1 MMPCALP
8 VPHSRHIFA
17 EPLLLPHSCGMLCR
31 MLESGKERFI
41 LTKSYEIA
49 YALFR
54 IAATMLQ
61 EKDFSERLRTAGAGF
76 LEASA
81 VQDYAAVRKSLQAAE
96 CLVKFAGDLNL
107 MGSANADTLLREVYV
122 LDAAVIERMHA
133 AKVHEIDLT
142 EIFSKSEWTPTVTAM
157 NEEEGD
163 TAKNDNAATA
173 EPDMPIATN
182 SVGFIKAEI
191 RQSAIMD
198 KIRQSGN
205 CRMKDLQDVLP
216 GCSERTIRYDLQSLL
231 EQSMIERIGNGG
243 PSVFYRMRQSE
254 EAMPQGAVPG
264 MAR

>member
-1 MMPCALP
+1 M
-8 VPHSRHIFA
+8 S
-17 EPLLLPHSCGMLCR
+17 
-31 MLESGKERFI
+31 ESGKERFI

-61 EKDFSERLRTAGAGF
+61 EKDFSERLRAAGAGF
-76 LEASA
+76 LEAAA
-81 VQDYAAVRKSLQAAE
+81 VEDYAAVRKSLQAAE

-122 LDAAVIERMHA
+122 LDAAVIERMRA
-133 AKVHEIDLT
+133 AKVHEIDLA
-142 EIFSKSEWTPTVTAM
+142 EIFSKPEWAPSVTAT
-157 NEEEGD
+157 NEAVAPEG
-163 TAKNDNAATA
+163 NAAKEEPVA
-173 EPDMPIATN
+173 EQQVAVN
-182 SVGFIKAEI
+182 SIGFIKAEI

-205 CRMKDLQDVLP
+205 CRMKDLQDVLH

-243 PSVFYRMRQSE
+243 PSVFYRMRQSAE
-254 EAMPQGAVPG
+254 GVTQGAVPAMG
-264 MAR
+264 R

>member
-1 MMPCALP
+1 M
-8 VPHSRHIFA
+8 S
-17 EPLLLPHSCGMLCR
+17 
-31 MLESGKERFI
+31 ESGKERFI

-61 EKDFSERLRTAGAGF
+61 EKDFSERLRAAGAGF

-107 MGSANADTLLREVYV
+107 MGAANADTLLREVYV
-122 LDAAVIERMHA
+122 LDAAVIERMRA
-133 AKVHEIDLT
+133 AKTHEIDLT
-142 EIFSKSEWTPTVTAM
+142 EIFSKPEWTPTVTPTDEAIAP
-157 NEEEGD
+157 EGNA
-163 TAKNDNAATA
+163 AKNDNAATVARYIKEEPVA
-173 EPDMPIATN
+173 ELEPEAQGESDMPVATN
-182 SVGFIKAEI
+182 SIGFIKAEI

-231 EQSMIERIGNGG
+231 EQSMIERVGNGG

-254 EAMPQGAVPG
+254 DAV
-264 MAR
+264 A

>member
-1 MMPCALP
+1 M
-8 VPHSRHIFA
+8 S
-17 EPLLLPHSCGMLCR
+17 
-31 MLESGKERFI
+31 ESGKERFI

-61 EKDFSERLRTAGAGF
+61 EKDFSERLRAAGAGF

-107 MGSANADTLLREVYV
+107 MGSTNADTLLREVYV
-122 LDAAVIERMHA
+122 LDAAVIERMRA
-133 AKVHEIDLT
+133 AKTHEIDLA
-142 EIFSKSEWTPTVTAM
+142 EIFSKPEWTPTVTAT

-173 EPDMPIATN
+173 ARYIKEEPVAELEPESQTESDMPVATN
-182 SVGFIKAEI
+182 SIGFIKAEI

-231 EQSMIERIGNGG
+231 EQSMIERVGNGG

-254 EAMPQGAVPG
+254 DAV
-264 MAR
+264 A